1 MIKISN
7 LSYYYQT
14 PHKERIVALRDVNLN
29 IEKGEFVAILGP
41 NGCGKT
47 TLAKHL
53 NALLVPREGTVQI
66 GSLLT
71 KDPSNL
77 WKIRQK
83 VGYVFQNPENQIVA
97 SLVEEDIAFGP
108 ENLGL
113 DPSKIK
119 ERVQRSLEF
128 VGMQEFA
135 KREPHFLSAGQQQ
148 RVAIASV
155 LAMEPEVMVLDEPT
169 SMLDYAGRKEVLDII
184 GKLNKEQSVTVIF
197 ITSFVEE
204 AIQSDRAVIM
214 QNGKIFEQGQPKEVL
229 SNPTELRELGINP
242 LPLNEL
248 AVSLSRSGLNISPS
262 VLTIQEMVKSLC
274 SLS

>member
-7 LSYYYQT
+7 LSYYYQM
-14 PHKERIVALRDVNLN
+14 PHKERIVVLRDVNLS
-29 IEKGEFVAILGP
+29 IEKGEFVAVLGP

-47 TLAKHL
+47 TLSKHL
-53 NALLVPREGTVQI
+53 NALLIPREGTVLI
-66 GSLLT
+66 DGLLT
-71 KDPSNL
+71 KDISNL

-97 SLVEEDIAFGP
+97 SLVEEDVAFGP

-113 DPSKIK
+113 DPSEIK
-119 ERVQRSLEF
+119 ERVQKSLEF

-135 KREPHFLSAGQQQ
+135 RWEPHFLSAGQQQ

-184 GKLNKEQSVTVIF
+184 CKLNKEESVTVIF

-204 AIQSDRAVIM
+204 AIRADRAVIM
-214 QNGKIFEQGQPKEVL
+214 QNGKIFEQGYPKEIL

-242 LPLNEL
+242 LPINEL
-248 AVSLSRSGLNISPS
+248 AVSLSRSGLDISPS
-262 VLTIQEMVKSLC
+262 VLTIQEMVKGLC

>member
-7 LSYYYQT
+7 LSYYYQM
-14 PHKERIVALRDVNLN
+14 PHKERIVALRDVNLS
-29 IEKGEFVAILGP
+29 IEKGEFVAVLGP

-47 TLAKHL
+47 TLSKHL
-53 NALLVPREGTVQI
+53 NALLIPREGTVQI
-66 GSLLT
+66 DGLLT
-71 KDPSNL
+71 KDVSNL

-97 SLVEEDIAFGP
+97 SLVEEDVAFGP

-113 DPSKIK
+113 DPSEIK
-119 ERVQRSLEF
+119 ERIQKSLEF
-128 VGMQEFA
+128 VGMLEFA
-135 KREPHFLSAGQQQ
+135 RWEPHFLSAGQQQ

-184 GKLNKEQSVTVIF
+184 CKLNKEKSVTVVF

-204 AIQSDRAVIM
+204 AIRADRAVIM
-214 QNGKIFEQGQPKEVL
+214 QNGKIFEQGYPKEIL

-242 LPLNEL
+242 LPINEL
-248 AVSLSRSGLNISPS
+248 AVSLSRSGLDISPS
-262 VLTIQEMVKSLC
+262 MLTIQEMVKSLC

>member
-14 PHKERIVALRDVNLN
+14 PHKERIVALRDIDLN
-29 IEKGEFVAILGP
+29 IERGEFIAVLGP

-47 TLAKHL
+47 TLSKHL
-53 NALLVPREGTVQI
+53 NALLIPSDGTVRVD
-66 GSLLT
+66 GLLT
-71 KDPSNL
+71 ENPSNL

-97 SLVEEDIAFGP
+97 SLVEEDVAFGP
-108 ENLGL
+108 ENLSL
-113 DPSKIK
+113 DPSEIK
-119 ERVQRSLEF
+119 KRVQKSLEF
-128 VGMQEFA
+128 VEMQDFA
-135 KREPHFLSAGQQQ
+135 RKEPHFLSAGQQQ

-184 GKLNKEQSVTVIF
+184 DKLNKEQNTTVILV
-197 ITSFVEE
+197 TSFIEE
-204 AIQSDRAVIM
+204 AIRADRAVIM
-214 QNGKIFEQGQPKEVL
+214 QDGKIFEQGLPKEVL

-248 AVSLSRSGLNISPS
+248 AVSLSRAGLDISPS
-262 VLTIQEMVKSLC
+262 LLTIQEMVKGLC

>member
-7 LSYYYQT
+7 LSYYYQM
-14 PHKERIVALRDVNLN
+14 PHKERIVVLRDVNLS
-29 IEKGEFVAILGP
+29 IEKGEFVAVLGP

-47 TLAKHL
+47 TLSKHL
-53 NALLVPREGTVQI
+53 NALLIPREGTVLI
-66 GSLLT
+66 DGLLT
-71 KDPSNL
+71 KDISNL

-97 SLVEEDIAFGP
+97 SLVEEDVAFGP

-113 DPSKIK
+113 DPSEIK
-119 ERVQRSLEF
+119 ERVQKSLEF

-135 KREPHFLSAGQQQ
+135 RWEPHFLSAGQQQ

-184 GKLNKEQSVTVIF
+184 CKLNKEKSVTVVF

-204 AIQSDRAVIM
+204 AIRADRAVIM
-214 QNGKIFEQGQPKEVL
+214 QNGKIFEQGYPKEIL

-242 LPLNEL
+242 LPINEL
-248 AVSLSRSGLNISPS
+248 AVSLSRSGLDISPS
-262 VLTIQEMVKSLC
+262 MLTIQEMVKSLC